1 MTKPGVRNVALIGH
15 SGSGKTT
22 LAEALLYATGAINR
36 QGKVEDGSTV
46 TDFEPEE
53 LKYHMSLSLAL
64 APCESEGV
72 RLNMIDTPGFADFF
86 GEVRSACS
94 VVDLVVVVVSAVD
107 GVEAQTEAAWQLAS
121 ELGLPRLVFINK
133 LDLDR
138 ASFDRTLGG
147 LRGSFGAGIAPLELP
162 VNGQAGLQGDR
173 RPPDRHSHHLR
184 QRKGTDGPDP

>member
-64 APCESEGV
+64 APCEG
-72 RLNMIDTPGFADFF
+72 
-86 GEVRSACS
+86 
-94 VVDLVVVVVSAVD
+94 
-107 GVEAQTEAAWQLAS
+107 
-121 ELGLPRLVFINK
+121 
-133 LDLDR
+133 
-138 ASFDRTLGG
+138 
-147 LRGSFGAGIAPLELP
+147 
-162 VNGQAGLQGDR
+162 
-173 RPPDRHSHHLR
+173 
-184 QRKGTDGPDP
+184 RKGSGST

>member
-64 APCESEGV
+64 APCEAEGV

-107 GVEAQTEAAWQLAS
+107 GVEAQTEAAWQLAA

-138 ASFDRTLGG
+138 ASFDRTLGE
-147 LRGSFGAGIAPLELP
+147 LRDSFGAGIAPLELP
-162 VNGQAGLQGDR
+162 VNGLAGNQGDR
-173 RPPDRHSHHLR
+173 RPPDRHGHHLR
-184 QRKGTDGPDP
+184 QR